1 MLSINEIKEKLQ
13 PLYDVVKNY
22 CIGIVLIGSYVLPWI
37 RNKHDIDVLV
47 IFKDNMKY
55 DLLTCYS
62 ENIALI
68 RELQAQGITPLIR
81 DFDRLLNQERCYVYE
96 NNFCIKLFESEP
108 FNTSFDI
115 FNKRY
120 VNILK
125 ANFEYV
131 SNEYQD
137 KNQIPKFLYHIL
149 TGIYMIQNNS
159 YELTEE
165 QIENINIVH
174 DMEDTEMIGE
184 LFNYC
189 KEWLN
194 NYE

>member
-96 NNFCIKLFESEP
+96 NNFCIKL
-108 FNTSFDI
+108 
-115 FNKRY
+115 
-120 VNILK
+120 
-125 ANFEYV
+125 
-131 SNEYQD
+131 
-137 KNQIPKFLYHIL
+137 
-149 TGIYMIQNNS
+149 
-159 YELTEE
+159 
-165 QIENINIVH
+165 
-174 DMEDTEMIGE
+174 
-184 LFNYC
+184 
-189 KEWLN
+189 
-194 NYE
+194 